1 MELFEQANS
10 TNVKRFCITQ
20 GVPRSSFQR
29 WLTRKDLYM
38 QTTRGGKHRSHGGQ
52 GLTES
57 ITFSRGLVTFMKVV
71 RRDEHV
77 LTAAQILNWMKKHH
91 PHLLDV
97 YSAFKKND
105 RVAFVSKLREEQ
117 LQEIQATFAKMFW
130 NNYGT
135 YNDDEILNVDET
147 GVYYDM
153 PPRST
158 WALIG
163 GSSKVDKSEKHSKR
177 LTAVLTIRAE
187 GKKLPILFIVNG
199 KPGGPIETNE
209 VPTYPAGHVYVVQK
223 EAWMDYRV
231 WRICLT
237 HKFVVETPS
246 VILADNLVSHV
257 SNASVKTIC
266 LDLCSSLQALP
277 PNSPSVCQ
285 PLDVGVMGL
294 LKAKM
299 RSLWLRETPVS
310 TAEEKR
316 MMMIKRTIAA
326 FGALGDDVIV
336 KSFVKELP
344 RTYDL

>member
-1 MELFEQANS
+1 MELFEQTNS

-38 QTTRGGKHRSHGGQ
+38 QTTRGVKHRSHGGQ

-71 RRDEHV
+71 RQNEHV

-97 YSAFKKND
+97 YSASKKND
-105 RVAFVSKLREEQ
+105 VNGYNSLMRLCQQYVPDMDLTSALH
-117 LQEIQATFAKMFW
+117 LQKM
-130 NNYGT
+130 
-135 YNDDEILNVDET
+135 
-147 GVYYDM
+147 
-153 PPRST
+153 
-158 WALIG
+158 
-163 GSSKVDKSEKHSKR
+163 
-177 LTAVLTIRAE
+177 
-187 GKKLPILFIVNG
+187 PILFIVNG

-209 VPTYPAGHVYVVQK
+209 VPTYPAGHVYAVQK

-266 LDLCSSLQALP
+266 LDLCSSLQALL

-310 TAEEKR
+310 TAEENR